1 MIDLSSDSDSAEIEE
16 IRRRRLQA
24 MQQRA
29 TEQEKRE
36 QLESAKRVL
45 LRRVLDPEARQR
57 LSNLRMVR
65 PDFAQQL
72 ELQLIQLAQ
81 SGRVDLPISDEQL
94 RQILYELQSKRRE
107 TRIRRL

>member
-1 MIDLSSDSDSAEIEE
+1 MSSDSDSAEIEE

-29 TEQEKRE
+29 AEQEKRE

-81 SGRVDLPISDEQL
+81 SGRVDLPISDKQL